1 MRSEASFRRKSEET
15 KLKKL
20 RKRTKKQGSTLK
32 NLRERT
38 KNRAQLSKSQ
48 GKNEIMNLVRISS
61 AVFLAEHIS
70 HPLTLEEKTL
80 SLSQLSQK

>member
-1 MRSEASFRRKSEET
+1 MRRKSEET

-20 RKRTKKQGSTLK
+20 RERTKKQGSTLK
-32 NLRERT
+32 NLR
-38 KNRAQLSKSQ
+38 

-80 SLSQLSQK
+80 SLSQLSQKIISR

>member
-1 MRSEASFRRKSEET
+1 MRRKSEET

-20 RKRTKKQGSTLK
+20 R
-32 NLRERT
+32 ERT
-38 KNRAQLSKSQ
+38 KNRAQLSKISGKEQKTGLNSQ
-48 GKNEIMNLVRISS
+48 NLRGKNEIMNLVRISS

-80 SLSQLSQK
+80 SLSQLSQKIISR

>member
-1 MRSEASFRRKSEET
+1 MRRKSEET

-20 RKRTKKQGSTLK
+20 R
-32 NLRERT
+32 ERT
-38 KNRAQLSKSQ
+38 KNRAQLSKISGKEQKTGLNSQ
-48 GKNEIMNLVRISS
+48 NLRGKNEIMNLVRISS